1 MACADCEK
9 RREWMKKQY
18 DNSKERMRLCI
29 ERLTGAA
36 DPKQPTVSKRSSRA
50 KPSNGGAKQSD
61 GIDSGSE
68 QPVDGQ

>member
-1 MACADCEK
+1 MTCASCEK

-36 DPKQPTVSKRSSRA
+36 DPKQSIVSKRSSRA
-50 KPSNGGAKQSD
+50 KSSNSRAKQSD
-61 GIDSGSE
+61 GADSGSE
-68 QPVDGQ
+68 QSIDG

>member
-29 ERLTGAA
+29 ERLTPKA
-36 DPKQPTVSKRSSRA
+36 DRA
-50 KPSNGGAKQSD
+50 
-61 GIDSGSE
+61 E
-68 QPVDGQ
+68 QPVNKPSGPSHPDQQ